1 MGIRVSQSQWLNPYV
16 EFKKQKRIDAERP
29 GDMYEQAI
37 YRLMNN
43 AVYGGTMEN
52 LRKCIDAKKVSNKK

>member
-1 MGIRVSQSQWLNPYV
+1 MAKPIRRVQKT
-16 EFKKQKRIDAERP
+16 KKNRCRKT

>member
-1 MGIRVSQSQWLNPYV
+1 
-16 EFKKQKRIDAERP
+16 
-29 GDMYEQAI
+29 MYEQAI

-43 AVYGGTMEN
+43 AVYGRTMEN